1 MNPTLRERRMQSEWL
16 LLTKLVEANP
26 EIIDSID
33 RTDDA
38 FHVHFSET
46 PGWVTGTSGPTMRN
60 EHWIEYLFPRYYPT
74 LPLEAY
80 CQRPAFHPNIHPETG
95 FLCLWEDYLPNRS
108 ILEAVVTTRAVLAH
122 QAMNRNAQH
131 CMQPDAFDCEPL
143 AMQALKI
150 PESCRAVPSTLPGQ
164 RRSRLTSIPDES
176 GDLQDSLAISHS
188 Q

>member
-16 LLTKLVEANP
+16 LLTKLAESNP
-26 EIIDSID
+26 EIIDSLD
-33 RTDDA
+33 RTPDA
-38 FHVHFSET
+38 FRVHLSNT
-46 PGWVTGTSGPTMRN
+46 PGWIAVEDRPVLQS

-80 CQRPAFHPNIHPETG
+80 CRRPAFHPNIHPETG

-108 ILEAVVTTRAVLAH
+108 MLDAVVTTRAVLAH
-122 QAMNRNAQH
+122 QAMNRSAQH
-131 CMQPDAFDCEPL
+131 CMQPAAFHCDPL
-143 AMQALKI
+143 EIPALCV
-150 PESCRAVPSTLPGQ
+150 PESCRTMQGTLQGQ

-176 GDLQDSLAISHS
+176 GNLQDSLAISHS